1 MNSIIKPLFDAGI
14 QALLKSDKDNESGK
28 SGVLRG
34 GNSGIYIPQQ
44 NLVVGKCARLSYLR
58 YKGITVEE
66 TTESRKLMFTAGVS
80 NEDQWYDALSKSY
93 PTELILREEQIPVNW
108 RTDNNVEVT
117 GRPDF
122 VLLDSEGKKP
132 KVGIELK
139 LVSSIWTA
147 RDVLFEGRPK
157 FDHLIQAAH
166 YMWKLD
172 IPFELWYTSRADFA
186 TNEMVNRCLPNY
198 GTHRWKLLEQHMKI
212 GYYKKVV
219 SKAGNTYGKSVKKEE
234 FEHYVNQGQYGFK
247 EGEYYAAPIAI
258 YPFAVGYTLWWGDDG
273 RLNYKSTE
281 TGDQLATIITKDNIE
296 NYYNL
301 VAYMDTTDELPERP
315 TELKGDGTKANF
327 NKCDYCP
334 LAATCDSSEKK
345 KHGVKD
351 WLKLVKSDLKDKK
364 ND

>member
-1 MNSIIKPLFDAGI
+1 
-14 QALLKSDKDNESGK
+14 
-28 SGVLRG
+28 
-34 GNSGIYIPQQ
+34 
-44 NLVVGKCARLSYLR
+44 
-58 YKGITVEE
+58 
-66 TTESRKLMFTAGVS
+66 MFTAGVS
-80 NEDQWYDALSKSY
+80 NEDQWYDALVKAH
-93 PTELILREEQIPVNW
+93 PPELILREEEIPVKW
-108 RTDNNVEVT
+108 VTDNGIDVT

-122 VLLDSEGKKP
+122 VLLEEYSLLPEDSVKDLLEEAKTAGQKAELIELANAKLTRP

-198 GTHRWKLLEQHMKI
+198 GTQRWKLLEQHMKI

-315 TELKGDGTKANF
+315 TELKGDGTEANF

-334 LAATCDSSEKK
+334 LNDTCTKAEKQK
-345 KHGVKD
+345 AGVKT